1 MLLIFS
7 EWRAP
12 FPLPLPLSPLS
23 LADCSACCILSTTLE
38 AIQAKLQLQS
48 QTKSDLSIS
57 FMAPVKLSGLLSM
70 ICFINMLPI
79 LLPETI
85 GTTATFWSLA
95 LFYAQCGIQVVIS
108 PT

>member
-7 EWRAP
+7 EWRAL
-12 FPLPLPLSPLS
+12 FPLSPSLS
-23 LADCSACCILSTTLE
+23 ILFPADCSACCILSTTLE

-48 QTKSDLSIS
+48 QAKSDLSIS

-70 ICFINMLPI
+70 ICFINMLPQ
-79 LLPETI
+79 TK
-85 GTTATFWSLA
+85 GTATFWSLA